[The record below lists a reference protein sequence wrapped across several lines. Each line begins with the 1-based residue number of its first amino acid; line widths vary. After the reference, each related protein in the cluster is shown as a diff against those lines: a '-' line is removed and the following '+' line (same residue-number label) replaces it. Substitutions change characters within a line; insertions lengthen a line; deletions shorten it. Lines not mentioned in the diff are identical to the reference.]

1 MKVDFNKDGMTINFE
16 KVPRLI
22 YFNEEGRGCGGVFF
36 DGKRIKGLQDI
47 KIQARTRD
55 KIGCPPLKYRIQY
68 CEKGTN
74 GEPLFIS
81 NMKEGLSV
89 SVKITDLEI
98 FEKLIDWAKN
108 IISDERI
115 PEEARLEYWESLNAV
130 ISSNTTT
137 LYAEGV
143 PYVTFKEEENN
154 ESK

>member
-55 KIGCPPLKYRIQY
+55 EIGCPPLKYRIQY

-98 FEKLIDWAKN
+98 FEKLIEWAKN

-115 PEEARLEYWESLNAV
+115 PEEAKHEFMESLEEV
-130 ISSNTTT
+130 IYCKTTT
-137 LYAEGV
+137 LYADGI
-143 PYVTFKEEENN
+143 PYEVFKEEECN
-154 ESK
+154 ENK